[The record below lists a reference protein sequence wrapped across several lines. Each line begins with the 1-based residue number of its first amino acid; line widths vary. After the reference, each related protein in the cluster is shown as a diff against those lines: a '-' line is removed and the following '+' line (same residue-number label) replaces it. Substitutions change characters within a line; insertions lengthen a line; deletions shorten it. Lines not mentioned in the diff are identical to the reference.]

1 MSSDENLKSTLS
13 SEEANEV
20 QPWAKMDWEQ
30 FATANQDLTGIE
42 QALLLRYSTASI
54 EGEWSERG
62 LYLSVSSKYLSKVC
76 GLIHASEEGKV
87 DFKQLPGKSSSLIVG
102 LLVMLGMAGLF
113 YRAYGFSWIGLAVL
127 GFYTV
132 KMCWNHFDPPSFE
145 LKVMNCL
152 FDGAINVMQPFDL
165 GNPEASL
172 QEKATTLE
180 KKGVKFNRHWQK
192 YWCLW
197 ILLLLVVSLLIGGV
211 IACWRGD
218 CILYW

>member
-1 MSSDENLKSTLS
+1 MSSDENRTDTLS
-13 SEEANEV
+13 PEETSAV

-30 FATANQDLTGIE
+30 FARANQDLTGIK

-62 LYLSVSSKYLSKVC
+62 LYLSVSSKSLSEVR

-87 DFKQLPGKSSSLIVG
+87 EFKQLPGKSSSLIVG
-102 LLVMLGMAGLF
+102 LLVMLGMAGLL
-113 YRAYGFSWIGLAVL
+113 YWRDGFSWIGLAVL
-127 GFYTV
+127 GFFAV

-145 LKVMNCL
+145 LKVMDCL

-172 QEKATTLE
+172 KEKATTLE
-180 KKGVKFNRHWQK
+180 KKGMKFNRYWQK
-192 YWCLW
+192 YGCLW
-197 ILLLLVVSLLIGGV
+197 MLLILVVGGLVGAV
-211 IACWRGD
+211 IA
-218 CILYW
+218 YSY

>member
-1 MSSDENLKSTLS
+1 MSSDEKRMDTLS
-13 SEEANEV
+13 PEETSAA

-30 FATANQDLTGIE
+30 FARANQDLTGIK

-62 LYLSVSSKYLSKVC
+62 LYLSVYSKTLSEVR

-113 YRAYGFSWIGLAVL
+113 YRAYGFSWIGFAVL
-127 GFYTV
+127 GGGTV

-165 GNPEASL
+165 GNPEASK
-172 QEKATTLE
+172 E
-180 KKGVKFNRHWQK
+180 GVSSSCSTNN
-192 YWCLW
+192 
-197 ILLLLVVSLLIGGV
+197 
-211 IACWRGD
+211 
-218 CILYW
+218 

>member
-1 MSSDENLKSTLS
+1 MSSDEKRMDTLS
-13 SEEANEV
+13 PEDTSTAH
-20 QPWAKMDWEQ
+20 PWAKMDWEQ
-30 FATANQDLTGIE
+30 FASANQDFTGIE

-62 LYLSVSSKYLSKVC
+62 LYLSVSSKSLSEVR

-113 YRAYGFSWIGLAVL
+113 YRVYGFSWIGLAVL
-127 GFYTV
+127 GFFTV

-152 FDGAINVMQPFDL
+152 FDGAVNVMQPFDL

-172 QEKATTLE
+172 KEKATTLE
-180 KKGVKFNRHWQK
+180 KKRVKFNRHWQK
-192 YWCLW
+192 YWGLW
-197 ILLLLVVSLLIGGV
+197 ILLFLVMSMLFGAV
-211 IACWRGD
+211 IACWSGD